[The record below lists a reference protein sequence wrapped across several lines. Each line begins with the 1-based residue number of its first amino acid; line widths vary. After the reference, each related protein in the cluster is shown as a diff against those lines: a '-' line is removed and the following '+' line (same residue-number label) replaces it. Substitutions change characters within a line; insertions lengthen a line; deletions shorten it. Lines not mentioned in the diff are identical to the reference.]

1 VKETSRDAAFCA
13 HVVYSREPM
22 IVPDTF
28 QDKRFADNPLVINEP
43 RIRFYAGCPLILDD
57 GACIGT
63 LCVIDTR
70 PRALEVSD
78 VACLRDLADL
88 AVQEIHGASAGTP
101 TPSNAGVVG
110 PT

>member
-1 VKETSRDAAFCA
+1 
-13 HVVYSREPM
+13 M

-43 RIRFYAGCPLILDD
+43 RIRFYAGCPLILRD

-70 PRALEVSD
+70 PHPQEVSD

-88 AVQEIHGASAGTP
+88 VVQEIQHNISLRYH
-101 TPSNAGVVG
+101 
-110 PT
+110 